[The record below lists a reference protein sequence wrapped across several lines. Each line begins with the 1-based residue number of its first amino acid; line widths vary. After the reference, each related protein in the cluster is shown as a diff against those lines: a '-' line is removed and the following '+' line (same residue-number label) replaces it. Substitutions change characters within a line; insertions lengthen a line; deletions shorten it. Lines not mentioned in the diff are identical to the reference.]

1 MPIFRI
7 DQTMELTAVNVKRLY
22 LQVAE
27 QLSKQILD
35 GKYAAGENL
44 PSERELAR
52 LFEVSRPTVREAIT
66 TLEVMGLVE
75 VRPGSGVYIKKA
87 DFNKAEL
94 PENVPGPFEILEAR
108 KTLEPEL
115 AAFAANRIDDE
126 QLESLRQT
134 LHPFGKPGLGPDEIE
149 QIDQEFHNLIAEAT
163 RNSALAGLMK
173 WLWEVRA
180 QSEVNVKFYQRV
192 RDTGVRPAVEDHRA
206 ITAAL
211 LARNENAARKAMR
224 EHLERAIAD
233 LSEMSLD

>member
-1 MPIFRI
+1 
-7 DQTMELTAVNVKRLY
+7 MELTAVNVKRLY

-27 QLSKQILD
+27 QLAASIR
-35 GKYAAGENL
+35 AGEYTPGGNL
-44 PSERELAR
+44 PAERELAR
-52 LFEVSRPTVREAIT
+52 LFSVSRPTIREAIT

-75 VRPGSGVYIKKA
+75 VRPGSGVYVKDA
-87 DFNKAEL
+87 GSEHTEL

-115 AAFAANRIDDE
+115 AAFAANRIDDQQLE
-126 QLESLRQT
+126 QLRSILKR
-134 LHPFGKPGLGPDEIE
+134 FGEDGLSPDEIE
-149 QIDQEFHNLIAEAT
+149 RIDQEFHYLIAEAT

-173 WLWEVRA
+173 WLWDVRS

-211 LARNENAARKAMR
+211 LSRNENAARKAMR
-224 EHLERAIAD
+224 EHLEGAIAD